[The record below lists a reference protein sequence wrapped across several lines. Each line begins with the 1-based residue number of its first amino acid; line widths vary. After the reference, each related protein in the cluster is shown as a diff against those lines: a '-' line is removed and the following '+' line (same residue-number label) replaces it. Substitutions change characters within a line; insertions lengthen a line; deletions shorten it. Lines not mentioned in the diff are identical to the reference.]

1 MIAIRQ
7 YTYILF
13 FFLLASFTSFGQNP
27 KDPTLKPDRSR
38 ELFHDYVDAEQ
49 KKALQSDG
57 KDDKLFSPSF
67 NEEVNIQITNA
78 LINKV
83 NDLQKRIEKDSAMG
97 GQAKVLYIRGL
108 ERLLRDLN
116 ANWRY
121 RRFVSTYLPEML
133 VGYENCINLDIKKES
148 IENYIDQLPY
158 DVARPLLDCTAF
170 EKNSGYKTSKN
181 ILARKYCEQHPEQT
195 FATLLTT
202 LRQIPDL
209 PFIDSLIIAAGHLYP
224 KQLYDYAAANNILGN
239 RIKKVK
245 DPFVETITKMT
256 ASGGSGQLYFPF
268 LDNIVKGKMTLSEID
283 AVRKDSIQYYKLLVK
298 THLDYTERLL
308 NKDTAFEFESLN
320 DMMEKKAQQV
330 FVNTINALHEEEA
343 VTRFRIIQSLNAQE
357 LYYLAVL
364 SDGIIYT
371 SSFVKGVFPLMMS
384 RAGNRGDSVLKLV
397 MFDRYRKFLKMA
409 AGYNTLSTFLSSFPN
424 QENASDLMR
433 AFVGNLERSV
443 GLEDGVDV
451 ADSYASIVETNKP
464 LADEML
470 QNVNWNYDRNVS
482 RNNKRGIVI
491 YNLLR
496 ELFLSADSTKNID
509 LTKELGIPPVYSI
522 PYSALAGDS
531 GRVIMQVFFYG
542 EKSDMGIFNEFVSI
556 FKNANWKMTS
566 NDKWVSFQSLKGK
579 PVSIYANRAL
589 PQENGE
595 DEKAQKELC
604 SYLVRNNIYP
614 TVTIHRG
621 HSYTA
626 PYTIAQM
633 ANTSKIVFLGSCGGY
648 YLIHNV
654 LAKAPDAH
662 IIASKQIGKTIIN
675 VPFFKLLTEKVRNGS
690 NIDWIPFWKEFK
702 KLANVPEF
710 DDYIP
715 PYKNLGAIFIK
726 AYKIAMGETE
736 PDVVKSGDAQL
747 PGTNNR

>member
-7 YTYILF
+7 YTYFLF
-13 FFLLASFTSFGQNP
+13 FFVFATLTSFAQNP

-67 NEEVNIQITNA
+67 NEEINVQITNS

-83 NDLQKRIEKDSAMG
+83 NDLQKKVEKDSAMG
-97 GQAKVLYIRGL
+97 GQIKVLYIRGI

-121 RRFVSTYLPEML
+121 NRFVSTYLPDILES
-133 VGYENCINLDIKKES
+133 YERCIYLDIKKES
-148 IENYIDQLPY
+148 IENYISQLPY

-170 EKNSGYKTSKN
+170 EKNTGYKASKN
-181 ILARKYCEQHPEQT
+181 ILVRKYCELHPEQT
-195 FATLLTT
+195 FAILLTT

-209 PFIDSLIIAAGHLYP
+209 PFMDSLIIAAGHLYP

-256 ASGGSGQLYFPF
+256 TSGGSGQLYFPF

-308 NKDTAFEFESLN
+308 NKDTAFEFESLT

-343 VTRFRIIQSLNAQE
+343 VTRFRIIQSLTAQE

-409 AGYNTLSTFLSSFPN
+409 AGYNTLSTFLSSFPDR
-424 QENASDLMR
+424 ENANDLMR
-433 AFVGNLERSV
+433 AFVSGLEKKAS
-443 GLEDGVDV
+443 LEDGVDV
-451 ADSYASIVETNKP
+451 ADSYASIVETMKP

-470 QNVNWNYDRNVS
+470 GNIRLNHQRNIS
-482 RNNKRGIVI
+482 QNNKRGIEI
-491 YNLLR
+491 YKILE

-509 LTKELGIPPVYSI
+509 LTKELGVPPVYSV
-522 PYSALAGDS
+522 PYSSLTNDS
-531 GRVIMQVFFYG
+531 SRVVMQVFFYG
-542 EKSDMGIFNEFVSI
+542 EKSDMGIFNEFVNM

-566 NDKWVSFQSLKGK
+566 NDKWVSFHSLKGK

-589 PQENGE
+589 PQEGGE

-604 SYLVRNNIYP
+604 SYLVRNKIYP

-633 ANTSKIVFLGSCGGY
+633 APSSKIVFLGSCGGY
-648 YLIHNV
+648 HLIHDV

-662 IIASKQIGKTIIN
+662 IIASKQIGRTIIN
-675 VPFFKLLTEKVRNGS
+675 RPFFKILTEKARNGN
-690 NIDWIPFWKEFK
+690 NIDWIPFWKEFRK
-702 KLANVPEF
+702 EANVPEF

-736 PDVVKSGDAQL
+736 PGIVRTSDEQL
-747 PGTNNR
+747 PVTGNQ

>member
-1 MIAIRQ
+1 
-7 YTYILF
+7 
-13 FFLLASFTSFGQNP
+13 
-27 KDPTLKPDRSR
+27 
-38 ELFHDYVDAEQ
+38 
-49 KKALQSDG
+49 
-57 KDDKLFSPSF
+57 
-67 NEEVNIQITNA
+67 
-78 LINKV
+78 
-83 NDLQKRIEKDSAMG
+83 
-97 GQAKVLYIRGL
+97 
-108 ERLLRDLN
+108 
-116 ANWRY
+116 
-121 RRFVSTYLPEML
+121 
-133 VGYENCINLDIKKES
+133 
-148 IENYIDQLPY
+148 
-158 DVARPLLDCTAF
+158 
-170 EKNSGYKTSKN
+170 
-181 ILARKYCEQHPEQT
+181 
-195 FATLLTT
+195 
-202 LRQIPDL
+202 
-209 PFIDSLIIAAGHLYP
+209 
-224 KQLYDYAAANNILGN
+224 
-239 RIKKVK
+239 
-245 DPFVETITKMT
+245 
-256 ASGGSGQLYFPF
+256 
-268 LDNIVKGKMTLSEID
+268 
-283 AVRKDSIQYYKLLVK
+283 LVK

-308 NKDTAFEFESLN
+308 NKDTAFEFQSLN

-409 AGYNTLSTFLSSFPN
+409 AGYNTLSTFLSSFPD

-451 ADSYASIVETNKP
+451 ADSYASIVETNRP

-522 PYSALAGDS
+522 PYSSLAGDS

-542 EKSDMGIFNEFVSI
+542 EKSDMGIFNEFVNI
-556 FKNANWKMTS
+556 FKNANWRMTS

-736 PDVVKSGDAQL
+736 PDLVKSGDAQL

>member
-7 YTYILF
+7 YTYFLF
-13 FFLLASFTSFGQNP
+13 FFFFASITSFAQNP
-27 KDPTLKPDRSR
+27 RDPTLKPERSR

-49 KKALQSDG
+49 KKALLSDG
-57 KDDKLFSPSF
+57 KEDKLFSPSF
-67 NEEVNIQITNA
+67 NEDVNFQVTNA

-83 NDLQKRIEKDSAMG
+83 NELQRKIEKDTVMG
-97 GQAKVLYIRGL
+97 GQVKVLYIRGV
-108 ERLLRDLN
+108 ERLIRDLN
-116 ANWRY
+116 ANWRVKK
-121 RRFVSTYLPEML
+121 FVPTYLPEIL
-133 VGYENCINLDIKKES
+133 VSYEKCMELDIKKVS
-148 IENYIDQLPY
+148 IEGYIDQLPY

-181 ILARKYCEQHPEQT
+181 ILIRKYCELHPEQT
-195 FATLLTT
+195 FATLLNA
-202 LRQIPDL
+202 LRQFPDL
-209 PFIDSLIIAAGHLYP
+209 PFTDSLIIAAGHLYP
-224 KQLYDYAAANNILGN
+224 KQLYDYAAADNILGT
-239 RIKKVK
+239 RIRKVK
-245 DPFVETITKMT
+245 DPFVQAIVKMT
-256 ASGGSGQLYFPF
+256 SSGGSGQLYFPF
-268 LDNIVKGKMTLSEID
+268 LDNIVSGKMTISEID
-283 AVRKDSIQYYKLLVK
+283 AVRRDSIQYYKLLVK
-298 THLDYTERLL
+298 THLDYTNRLL
-308 NKDTAFEFESLN
+308 NKDTAFELESLN

-343 VTRFRIIQSLNAQE
+343 PIRFRIIQSLNAQE

-409 AGYNTLSTFLSSFPN
+409 AGYNTLSTFLSSFPD

-433 AFVGNLERSV
+433 AFVGNLERSS

-470 QNVNWNYDRNVS
+470 RNVIWNYNRNVS
-482 RNNKRGIVI
+482 RNNKRGTVM
-491 YNLLR
+491 YNLLQ

-509 LTKELGIPPVYSI
+509 LTKELGVPPVYNI
-522 PYSALAGDS
+522 PYSTLANDS
-531 GRVIMQVFFYG
+531 SRVVMQVFFYG
-542 EKSDMGIFNEFVSI
+542 EKSDMGIFNEFVNTYR
-556 FKNANWKMTS
+556 NANWKMNS
-566 NDKWVSFQSLKGK
+566 NDKWVSFHSLKGK

-595 DEKAQKELC
+595 DEKAQRELC
-604 SYLVRNNIYP
+604 SYLERNNIHP

-633 ANTSKIVFLGSCGGY
+633 ATSSKIVFLGSCGGY
-648 YLIHNV
+648 HLIHDV

-662 IIASKQIGKTIIN
+662 IIASKQIGRTVIN
-675 VPFFKLLTEKVRNGS
+675 QPFFKILTEKVRNGN
-690 NIDWIPFWKEFK
+690 NIDWIPFWKEFRK
-702 KLANVPEF
+702 AANVPEF

-736 PDVVKSGDAQL
+736 PDLANSTSVQFSGT
-747 PGTNNR
+747 GNR